1 MVSKKYG
8 YRPVFILVRHVL
20 ALMLLICLMSRD
32 YAIYAVGHGIFF
44 FLVMIEYNYKELIYV
59 LICQSNLGNTWYYE
73 DH

>member
-32 YAIYAVGHGIFF
+32 YAIYAVLLYLDMVFSF
-44 FLVMIEYNYKELIYV
+44 SWL
-59 LICQSNLGNTWYYE
+59 
-73 DH
+73 